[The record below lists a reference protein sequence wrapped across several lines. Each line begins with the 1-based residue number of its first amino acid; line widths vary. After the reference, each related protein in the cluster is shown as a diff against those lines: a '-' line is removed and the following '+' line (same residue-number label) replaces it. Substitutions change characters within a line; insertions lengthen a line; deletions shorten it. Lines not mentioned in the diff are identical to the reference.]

1 MTKILNSKS
10 LIVIAFLF
18 SFIPL
23 FSQQLLSFPK
33 INPEA
38 VTIARDTFGIA
49 HIFAKTDAEVAYGF
63 GWSNAEDNFK
73 LIQETIIIGKGLSGI
88 YEGKKGA
95 GKDFL
100 GQAFSIKEIVDKE
113 YPTMSPAFLKYI
125 DGYCQ
130 GINAYAAKNKEEI
143 ILKQAFPMTP
153 KDLLMTYTFMSC
165 YLAHVEKPVR
175 NAMDGK
181 YDEEYPFGSN
191 AYAVSPLKS
200 ADGRTYLAMNPHQ
213 PLEGPFSWHE
223 AHLCSEEGLNIIGAH
238 FPVGNS
244 IFMGTT
250 DNFAW
255 AMTSN
260 ENDLVDTYKL
270 KMHPTK
276 KLTYEFDG
284 EWKELEERK
293 IKLKVKIAGGIKIGV
308 KKTVYQSIYGVT
320 LASKSKKDFYS
331 IRTPANMSS
340 RFGEQYYYM
349 NKARNYEEFYK
360 ALQIQ
365 GFPLFNI
372 VYADKEGNIFFI
384 DNGRLPKRA
393 QGYNWQGIVPGNT
406 SKTLWQDIYKEEE
419 LPQIKN
425 PDCGYVFNMN
435 NTPFCA
441 SSKECNMD
449 STNYTKFPKTMGL
462 KYTNSNRSIR
472 FMEQIA
478 QKDKIDFETFKK
490 IKFDTRFSESAP
502 LIKSMAGIFAIN
514 AAQYPDIAKQIEY
527 IKKWDR
533 EATYTSIGA
542 AYMALCVDYIFKKHG
557 YGYSNFFNGAKI
569 ADTDYPEAIA
579 YAKKHFLTYF
589 GKEDVTLGEFQRHAR
604 GNKNVPLP
612 GYSDVLAANYVIPGE
627 NGRYKGFVGDSY
639 IHFVAFSKN
648 GPESIESLLPFGNSD
663 RADSKHYTDQ
673 MDLFS
678 KQQTKKLTFSKN
690 IKDIKAE
697 RVYHP
702 Q

>member
-1 MTKILNSKS
+1 MKHLN
-10 LIVIAFLF
+10 LFFIAAFLLLSAF
-18 SFIPL
+18 S
-23 FSQQLLSFPK
+23 FSQQTQSFPA

-73 LIQETIIIGKGLSGI
+73 LIQETMIIGKGLSGI
-88 YEGKKGA
+88 YEGKEGA
-95 GKDFL
+95 GKDFI
-100 GQAFSIKEIVDKE
+100 GKAFGIKEIVDKE
-113 YPTMSPAFLKYI
+113 YSSLSPAFLKYI

-130 GINAYAAKNKEEI
+130 GINAYADKHKNEI
-143 ILKQAFPMTP
+143 ILKKVFPMTP

-165 YLAHVEKPVR
+165 YLAHVDKPVR
-175 NAMDGK
+175 NIMGGK

-191 AYAVSPLKS
+191 AYAVSPSKS
-200 ADGRTYLAMNPHQ
+200 ADGRTYIVMNPHQ
-213 PLEGPFSWHE
+213 PIEGPFSWHE

-250 DNFAW
+250 ENFAW

-260 ENDLVDTYKL
+260 ENDWVDTYKL

-276 KLTYEFDG
+276 KRTYEFDG
-284 EWKELEERK
+284 EWRELEKRK
-293 IKLKVKIAGGIKIGV
+293 IKLKVKIAKGLNISV
-308 KKTVYQSIYGVT
+308 KKTVYESIYGLT
-320 LASKSKKDFYS
+320 LMSKSKKDFYS
-331 IRTPANMSS
+331 IRTTANMSA

-349 NKARNYEEFYK
+349 NKARNYNEFYK

-365 GFPLFNI
+365 GFQLFNI
-372 VYADKEGNIFFI
+372 VYADKEGNIFFL

-393 QGYNWQGIVPGNT
+393 EGYNWQGILPGNT
-406 SKTLWQDIYKEEE
+406 SKTLWNELYKEEE

-441 SSKECNMD
+441 SEKECNMD
-449 STNYTKFPKTMGL
+449 STNYSKFPKSMGL

-472 FMEQIA
+472 FMEQIEK
-478 QKDKIDFETFKK
+478 QNKVDFETFKK
-490 IKFDTRFSESAP
+490 IKFDSRFSENSP
-502 LIKSMAGIFAIN
+502 LIKSMAGIFTLN
-514 AAQYPDIAKQIEY
+514 ASNHPDIAKQTDY

-533 EATYTSIGA
+533 VASNNSIGA
-542 AYMALCVDYIFKKHG
+542 AYMALCVEHIFKKYG
-557 YGYSNFFNGAKI
+557 YGYSNFFSGAKI
-569 ADTDYPEAIA
+569 DESDFPEAVRS
-579 YAKKHFLTYF
+579 AKNHFLKYF
-589 GKEDVTLGEFQRHAR
+589 GKEDVTLGELQRHAR
-604 GNKNVPLP
+604 GNVNVPLP
-612 GYSDVLAANYVIPGE
+612 GYSDVLAANYIVPAE

-639 IHFVAFSKN
+639 IQFVAFSKN
-648 GPESIESLLPFGNSD
+648 GPEIIESLLPFGNSD
-663 RADSKHYTDQ
+663 RPDSKHYTDQ
-673 MDLFS
+673 MELYS
-678 KQQTKKLTFSKN
+678 KQQTKKLIFSKN